1 MRPTFF
7 CGNIGAAAGQNT
19 PAGPALPSPLPLRF
33 YLGVCQL
40 QVTMA
45 GAGWGGVAGVPPARL
60 SVPRQSKQRS
70 ALPKLFG
77 LGAIS

>member
-1 MRPTFF
+1 MGISELAARQ
-7 CGNIGAAAGQNT
+7 NI
-19 PAGPALPSPLPLRF
+19 PAGPALPTPLPLRF

-40 QVTMA
+40 QVTTV
-45 GAGWGGVAGVPPARL
+45 GAGWGGPARVPPARL